1 MRIPYRLLKKLPMW
15 MCENK
20 HFFNDS
26 LTCPVCGK
34 PRIPPDLSFYVHNI
48 LLPKLSPAERE
59 EWLKY
64 FTTIFAHGFEGGDFG
79 TDPNTGYAWTETNVF
94 GACTI
99 TVVSEDKHHGT
110 YSAKPNLVGTGNI
123 WAVVYKTFT
132 PVATVY
138 ARWYVKLNNLPQS
151 SATLYLGMLAYSG
164 WDNRKVRAAVYN
176 DAGTVKWTME
186 YLSGETYYTTT
197 YTSGPSTG
205 VWYCIELK
213 CVSSSSAGEARM
225 YIDGTEILT
234 QTGLNNYGAGNIG
247 YFEVG
252 LGYDS
257 DGTATSGYVDCVVV
271 ADTYIGPEVPPK
283 PKGSIVIHAKLAG
296 VI

>member
-1 MRIPYRLLKKLPMW
+1 MW

-48 LLPKLSPAERE
+48 LLPKLSPVERE

-79 TDPNTGYAWTETNVF
+79 TDPNTGYAWTGTD
-94 GACTI
+94 GSP
-99 TVVSEDKHHGT
+99 TVVTSPVHHGSYAAQFDASEEVCYKT
-110 YSAKPNLVGTGNI
+110 LSQTLSTIYYRIYIRFSADVGDTADDRFPFLQIYNNTARDDENMIMELYRWNI
-123 WAVVYKTFT
+123 WGTKSWRLWALESGTLGARAESDT
-132 PVATVY
+132 PVFVA
-138 ARWYVKLNNLPQS
+138 NQ
-151 SATLYLGMLAYSG
+151 
-164 WDNRKVRAAVYN
+164 
-176 DAGTVKWTME
+176 
-186 YLSGETYYTTT
+186 
-197 YTSGPSTG
+197 
-205 VWYCIELK
+205 WYCIEVK
-213 CVSSSSAGEARM
+213 VVISGTVGE
-225 YIDGTEILT
+225 YHVYFDGTEETNLRRLNVDNDDRGNAGIV
-234 QTGLNNYGAGNIG
+234 QTGIR
-247 YFEVG
+247 FIVG
-252 LGYDS
+252 PVP
-257 DGTATSGYVDCVVV
+257 TVNVDCVVV